1 MNLRPLIVAAIAVGY
16 SYRVWK
22 ADPGKQPLGR
32 GPDV

>member
-1 MNLRPLIVAAIAVGY
+1 MNLRPLIVLAVGY

-22 ADPGKQPLGR
+22 ADPDKQPLGR